1 MWPWAQ
7 HAPML
12 TPRVAPQARRLQPGG
27 GAASPAPSV
36 SCVCATFGTHSFRDG
51 VRMKLLKRI
60 QEQLLGNVNI
70 LNLNSPETM
79 PLASEQLSTVEP
91 TGQP

>member
-1 MWPWAQ
+1 
-7 HAPML
+7 
-12 TPRVAPQARRLQPGG
+12 
-27 GAASPAPSV
+27 
-36 SCVCATFGTHSFRDG
+36 
-51 VRMKLLKRI
+51 MKLLKRI

-91 TGQP
+91 TGRP